1 MLNKAYLNKLTTIL
15 DAKGIDAMFIAP
27 SEDLEF
33 LLGFSPHMDERFQ
46 GLFITKDGE
55 MF

>member
-1 MLNKAYLNKLTTIL
+1 MLNEVYLDKLVSIMG
-15 DAKGIDAMFIAP
+15 AEKVDAMLIAP

-46 GLFITKDGE
+46 GFL
-55 MF
+55 